1 MGVALHVVYIAL
13 MCFLIVLIFRLVMDY
28 VFQFA
33 RSWQPGKAMVVVLE
47 ATYTVTDPPL
57 KLLRRFI
64 PPLRLGGV
72 ALDLSFFVLMIIVY
86 ILISLVSRL
95 ASRCERY
102 GLADCRRLR
111 RGEEEMPLT
120 PEDVRN
126 KQFTTV
132 RLREGYDEDE
142 VDAFLDEVESELT
155 RLLRENEDL
164 RAKLAAATRAAAQN
178 QQQQGMRNRRSRR
191 TAAAGSCARRHIRT
205 AGRSSSPRRWARPSC
220 PVVLPQLPAGP
231 SGRPAGRHG
240 RSAGPRRPGGRCRA
254 VRWAARCRAAPWAV
268 RMQRPDGQPTGAAP
282 QMQQPG
288 QGPGGDSAARV
299 LSLAQQTADQAIAE
313 ARSEANKIVGEAR
326 SRAEGLERDARAKAD
341 ALERDA
347 QEKHRVAMG
356 SLESARATLERKVE
370 DLRGFEREYRT
381 RLKSYLE
388 SQLRQLETQADDS
401 LAPPRTPATASLPP
415 SPSMAP
421 AGAGAMGHTMGGNQ
435 SMGGTMGQPMG
446 GGQVASMRR
455 RPVLRRPA
463 ADVAGDDPADGTGAA
478 AGAAA
483 DAAGAVADAGL
494 PDRRGRQL
502 TAVRAVRA

>member
-1 MGVALHVVYIAL
+1 
-13 MCFLIVLIFRLVMDY
+13 
-28 VFQFA
+28 
-33 RSWQPGKAMVVVLE
+33 
-47 ATYTVTDPPL
+47 
-57 KLLRRFI
+57 
-64 PPLRLGGV
+64 
-72 ALDLSFFVLMIIVY
+72 
-86 ILISLVSRL
+86 
-95 ASRCERY
+95 
-102 GLADCRRLR
+102 
-111 RGEEEMPLT
+111 MPLT

-178 QQQQGMRNRRSRR
+178 QQQQGMRKPEPQDNRPGNPGAPVP
-191 TAAAGSCARRHIRT
+191 AAISGPPQQQQPPQQQMQQQ
-205 AGRSSSPRRWARPSC
+205 GGP
-220 PVVLPQLPAGP
+220 LQLPAGP
-231 SGRPAGRHG
+231 GGHG
-240 RSAGPRRPGGRCRA
+240 PGPQQGQHGPGPMGQG
-254 VRWAARCRAAPWAV
+254 P
-268 RMQRPDGQPTGAAP
+268 MQGQHGPGP
-282 QMQQPG
+282 MGQGPMQGGMGQGPMGGPMQQP
-288 QGPGGDSAARV
+288 QQMQPPQQQMPQPGGDSAARV

-415 SPSMAP
+415 APQMSSTMAP
-421 AGAGAMGHTMGGNQ
+421 AGAGSMGHSMGGNPSMGAP
-435 SMGGTMGQPMG
+435 SMGGQSNGAPSYGGQQQMAPAMTQPMAPVRPQG
-446 GGQVASMRR
+446 PQPMQQAPSPMRGF
-455 RPVLRRPA
+455 LI
-463 ADVAGDDPADGTGAA
+463 DEDDN
-478 AGAAA
+478 
-483 DAAGAVADAGL
+483 
-494 PDRRGRQL
+494 
-502 TAVRAVRA
+502 

>member
-1 MGVALHVVYIAL
+1 
-13 MCFLIVLIFRLVMDY
+13 
-28 VFQFA
+28 
-33 RSWQPGKAMVVVLE
+33 
-47 ATYTVTDPPL
+47 
-57 KLLRRFI
+57 
-64 PPLRLGGV
+64 
-72 ALDLSFFVLMIIVY
+72 
-86 ILISLVSRL
+86 
-95 ASRCERY
+95 
-102 GLADCRRLR
+102 
-111 RGEEEMPLT
+111 MPLT

-142 VDAFLDEVESELT
+142 VDAFLDEVEAELT

-178 QQQQGMRNRRSRR
+178 QQQQGMRKPPEQQDRPGAPVP
-191 TAAAGSCARRHIRT
+191 AAISG
-205 AGRSSSPRRWARPSC
+205 P
-220 PVVLPQLPAGP
+220 PVQQGPGQMGPPQLPGGAPQLPAGP
-231 SGRPAGRHG
+231 SGHG
-240 RSAGPRRPGGRCRA
+240 QQGQHAQGQMGQGQMGQQQMGQGMGGPMGGH
-254 VRWAARCRAAPWAV
+254 
-268 RMQRPDGQPTGAAP
+268 GP
-282 QMQQPG
+282 QLPQPG

-415 SPSMAP
+415 APQMSGSMAP
-421 AGAGAMGHTMGGNQ
+421 AGAGAMGHSMGGNP
-435 SMGGTMGQPMG
+435 SMGGHGGPSNGPSYGGQQQMSPAMTQPMAPVRP
-446 GGQVASMRR
+446 QAPQPMQQAPSPMRGF
-455 RPVLRRPA
+455 LI
-463 ADVAGDDPADGTGAA
+463 DEDDN
-478 AGAAA
+478 
-483 DAAGAVADAGL
+483 
-494 PDRRGRQL
+494 
-502 TAVRAVRA
+502 

>member
-1 MGVALHVVYIAL
+1 
-13 MCFLIVLIFRLVMDY
+13 
-28 VFQFA
+28 
-33 RSWQPGKAMVVVLE
+33 
-47 ATYTVTDPPL
+47 
-57 KLLRRFI
+57 
-64 PPLRLGGV
+64 
-72 ALDLSFFVLMIIVY
+72 
-86 ILISLVSRL
+86 
-95 ASRCERY
+95 
-102 GLADCRRLR
+102 
-111 RGEEEMPLT
+111 MPLT

-178 QQQQGMRNRRSRR
+178 QQQQGMRKPPEQQDGRGPGAPVP
-191 TAAAGSCARRHIRT
+191 AAISG
-205 AGRSSSPRRWARPSC
+205 P
-220 PVVLPQLPAGP
+220 PVQQQPPQMGPPQLPGGAPQLPAGP
-231 SGRPAGRHG
+231 SHG
-240 RSAGPRRPGGRCRA
+240 GPQGQHGPG
-254 VRWAARCRAAPWAV
+254 P
-268 RMQRPDGQPTGAAP
+268 MQGGPMGGPMGGQMGGHMGGHGP
-282 QMQQPG
+282 QMPQ

-401 LAPPRTPATASLPP
+401 LAPPRGPSAPSLP
-415 SPSMAP
+415 SAPSMAP

-435 SMGGTMGQPMG
+435 SMGQPMG
-446 GGQVASMRR
+446 GNQSMGGAPSYGGQQQMSPAMTQPMAPVRPQAPQPMQQAPSPMRGF
-455 RPVLRRPA
+455 LI
-463 ADVAGDDPADGTGAA
+463 DEDDN
-478 AGAAA
+478 
-483 DAAGAVADAGL
+483 
-494 PDRRGRQL
+494 
-502 TAVRAVRA
+502 

>member
-1 MGVALHVVYIAL
+1 
-13 MCFLIVLIFRLVMDY
+13 
-28 VFQFA
+28 
-33 RSWQPGKAMVVVLE
+33 
-47 ATYTVTDPPL
+47 
-57 KLLRRFI
+57 
-64 PPLRLGGV
+64 
-72 ALDLSFFVLMIIVY
+72 
-86 ILISLVSRL
+86 
-95 ASRCERY
+95 
-102 GLADCRRLR
+102 
-111 RGEEEMPLT
+111 MPLT

-178 QQQQGMRNRRSRR
+178 QQQQGMRKPPEPQDARGPGAPVP
-191 TAAAGSCARRHIRT
+191 AAISG
-205 AGRSSSPRRWARPSC
+205 P
-220 PVVLPQLPAGP
+220 PVQQQQPPQMGPPQLPGGAPQLPAGP
-231 SGRPAGRHG
+231 SHG
-240 RSAGPRRPGGRCRA
+240 GPNHGG
-254 VRWAARCRAAPWAV
+254 PSHGG
-268 RMQRPDGQPTGAAP
+268 PNHNG
-282 QMQQPG
+282 QMQGPG
-288 QGPGGDSAARV
+288 QMQGGPMGGPMGGPGQMQGGPGQLQGGPGQMQGPGPMQGGPGQMQGGPMGHPQQMPQPPQAPGGDSAARV

-401 LAPPRTPATASLPP
+401 LAPPRTPSAASLPP
-415 SPSMAP
+415 APSMAS
-421 AGAGAMGHTMGGNQ
+421 AGAGAMSHSMGGSPAMGSMGQ
-435 SMGGTMGQPMG
+435 SMGGGPSMGQSMG
-446 GGQVASMRR
+446 GGPSYGGQQQMSPAMTQPMAPVRPQAPQPMQQAPAPMRGF
-455 RPVLRRPA
+455 LI
-463 ADVAGDDPADGTGAA
+463 DEDDN
-478 AGAAA
+478 
-483 DAAGAVADAGL
+483 
-494 PDRRGRQL
+494 
-502 TAVRAVRA
+502 